1 MNSTTHLS
9 FAACPRSVIWTMGI
23 AWGLILAKCALV
35 AWAISRWSVPVNPA
49 WIILP
54 TLAFAALAT
63 VLWLTH
69 REE

>member
-1 MNSTTHLS
+1 
-9 FAACPRSVIWTMGI
+9 MGI
-23 AWGLILAKCALV
+23 AWGLILAKCALI
-35 AWAISRWSVPVNPA
+35 AWVIARWSVPVNAA